1 MYWEHWTNQRASLGS
16 RIAALPKL
24 AAQIL
29 SQSHRAMPLSM
40 KLTARDAGVTV
51 QGGESLNIRFT
62 RGGKKPAAAR
72 RGRRTSSPAAAR
84 KRR

>member
-1 MYWEHWTNQRASLGS
+1 
-16 RIAALPKL
+16 LPKL

-29 SQSHRAMPLSM
+29 SQCHRAMPLSM

-51 QGGESLNIRFT
+51 KGGESLNIRFT
-62 RGGKKPAAAR
+62 RGGGKKPAAAR